1 VTPVNAVKYVATATF
16 LVVAALHITRF
27 ARKLTASL

>member
-1 VTPVNAVKYVATATF
+1 VATATF